1 MIYIPITAVL
11 IFAVFIYCQFAI
23 KYNITDKPD
32 SRRSHNTSTIRGAGI
47 IFPLSAMIWFYLN
60 GIADIYFFLG
70 LIFISLISF
79 LDDLVNLKPIN
90 RMITHICAAFLLA
103 LQFDLFSLHP
113 LILLLI
119 IILIVGW
126 FNASN
131 FMDGINGI
139 TPLYS
144 FLCLSFLYMIGYN
157 ENIYDIDFI
166 RIVMLSLLIF
176 SFLNFRK
183 QAIAFAGDVGSI
195 SLSYIIA
202 FLMLSL
208 MISTGELSYILFLSV
223 YGIDSAITIIQRLL
237 KREDIFKPH
246 RTHLYQYLAN
256 EKKWSHLLISAIY
269 SLIQLFINLSVIFI
283 IIPSEHSISLSIL
296 VLSVLI
302 SIYLIIKNKVSK
314 FS

>member
-1 MIYIPITAVL
+1 MIYIPITVVL
-11 IFAVFIYCQFAI
+11 IFAIFIYCQFAI
-23 KYNITDKPD
+23 KFNITDKPD
-32 SRRSHNTSTIRGAGI
+32 LRRSHNIPTIRGAGI

-60 GIADIYFFLG
+60 GIAEIYFFLG
-70 LIFISLISF
+70 LIFVSLISF

-90 RMITHICAAFLLA
+90 RMITHICAAFLLT

-119 IILIVGW
+119 VILIVGW
-126 FNASN
+126 SNASN
-131 FMDGINGI
+131 FMDGINGM

-144 FLCLSFLYMIGYN
+144 FLCLFFLYIIGYN

-166 RIVMLSLLIF
+166 RIIMLSLLIF

-208 MISTGELSYILFLSV
+208 MISTGELSYVLFLSV
-223 YGIDSAITIIQRLL
+223 YGIDSAITIMQRLL
-237 KREDIFKPH
+237 RRENIFKPH

-256 EKKWSHLLISAIY
+256 ENKWSHLFISTIF
-269 SLIQLFINLSVIFI
+269 SSIQLIVNLLVVFV
-283 IIPSEHSISLSIL
+283 IIPNEYSISLSIL
-296 VLSVLI
+296 VLSILI
-302 SIYLIIKNKVSK
+302 FIYLIIKNKVSK
-314 FS
+314 F

>member
-1 MIYIPITAVL
+1 MIYIPITVVL
-11 IFAVFIYCQFAI
+11 IFAVFIYCQLAI

-32 SRRSHNTSTIRGAGI
+32 LRRSHNIPTIRGAGI
-47 IFPLSAMIWFYLN
+47 IFPLSAMIWFYMD

-70 LIFISLISF
+70 LIFVSSISF
-79 LDDLVNLKPIN
+79 LDDLVNLNPIN
-90 RMITHICAAFLLA
+90 RMVAHIFAALLLM

-113 LILLLI
+113 LILFLI
-119 IILIVGW
+119 IVLIVGW

-144 FLCLSFLYMIGYN
+144 FLCLFFLYIIGYN
-157 ENIYDIDFI
+157 ENIYDIHFI

-202 FLMLSL
+202 FLML
-208 MISTGELSYILFLSV
+208 
-223 YGIDSAITIIQRLL
+223 
-237 KREDIFKPH
+237 
-246 RTHLYQYLAN
+246 
-256 EKKWSHLLISAIY
+256 
-269 SLIQLFINLSVIFI
+269 VIFLN
-283 IIPSEHSISLSIL
+283 PDLLLHDKQL
-296 VLSVLI
+296 VMSHKAEKL
-302 SIYLIIKNKVSK
+302 
-314 FS
+314 